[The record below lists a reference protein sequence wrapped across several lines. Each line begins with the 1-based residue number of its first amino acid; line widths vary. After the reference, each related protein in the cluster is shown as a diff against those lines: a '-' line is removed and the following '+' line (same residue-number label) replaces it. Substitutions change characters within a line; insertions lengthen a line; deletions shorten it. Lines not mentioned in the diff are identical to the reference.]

1 MKIAGLVFPL
11 LLLVSGCVNKPE
23 KKTAFTL
30 MKNCGIDFS
39 NTLTNTPEFNIFNYR
54 NFYNGGGAA
63 IGDLNNDGL
72 PEVFFTANMG
82 SNKLFL
88 NKGNFSF
95 EDISAKA
102 GIEEALKWST
112 GVVLADINNDGWL
125 DIYVC
130 NAGYQKGQAPRNAL
144 FINNKDLSFTDQA
157 AAYGLADAGYTTHAA
172 FFDYDLDGDLDAYI
186 LNNSF
191 IPVNTINYSNK
202 RDLRAEKWPVAD
214 YLKGGGDRLLRNDGG
229 KFTDVSE
236 AAHIYGSLIGFGLG
250 VAIGDVNGDRYPD
263 IYVSNDFFEKDY
275 LYINQKNG
283 SFKEDLESRIQ
294 HISHSSMGV
303 DIGDINND
311 DHADIF
317 VSEMLPDQ
325 ELRLKTTTAFENIDI
340 QKLKQ
345 NAGFF
350 NQFQQNTLQVSNGNG
365 GFYETAFYSGVAA
378 SDWSWGGLIFDA
390 DNDGLNDIYVC
401 NGIYNDVTDQDFID
415 FFANDVVQKMVLT
428 GNKEDIPEIISKMP
442 SNAIANKMFRNNG
455 DLIFEDKA
463 AEWGMQIPSF
473 SNGSAYGDLDNDGD
487 LDLVVNNVNAP
498 AFVYRN
504 NSRELNKNNFISF
517 QLKGGAQNPFA
528 VGSLVKVFAGKNV
541 LSKELF
547 PARGYQSSV
556 DYTIIVG
563 LGKQVPD
570 SVEII
575 WPDLSVSTI
584 VQPAVNQLHQVNIA
598 AAGRKF
604 LPAAE
609 TAVPWFSVLPEN
621 SFEPHKED
629 DFTDFNTDR
638 NSPFQ
643 LSREGPHL
651 SIADVD
657 KDGRADVFIGG
668 AAGQP
673 GQLYLQQQHGFIKSR
688 SPVFEQHKAAEDVAV
703 LFFDADKDGDPDLF
717 IGAGGNNS
725 YNLPHRLYIN
735 DGKGNFA
742 EMPVAFPPNEVNIA
756 VAAADDID
764 GDGDLDLFVGGRSVP
779 GQYGLTPS
787 SYIYLNNG
795 GGHFTDATLSYNAA
809 ISKLGLVT
817 DAKWADITGDRK
829 NELIV
834 VGEWM
839 SPKIFTSDAGR
850 LVELPTNL
858 DSYKGLWQSLTIGDL
873 DGDGKN
879 DLLLGNVGKNNYLGA
894 GHNLP
899 VKIWINDFDENGTT
913 DKVLSKNAGGKD
925 LPVYMKRELTDQLPA
940 LQKQNLKHAAYA
952 KKSVQDLFAKS
963 LIDSA
968 EVKIWQQNGSC
979 IAWNEGK
986 GRFNTQLL
994 PYQLQ
999 LSSINAAAVA
1009 DVSGDGLPDIITAGN
1024 LTNFQPQFGAID
1036 AGYGRLLLNLGHRN
1050 FTVANDAETGL
1061 MLTGV
1066 TRGIGLLKFDG
1077 ELALVCVRN
1086 NDKPICYLAK
1096 KIIKK

>member
-144 FINNKDLSFTDQA
+144 FINNKDLSFTDKA

-202 RDLRAEKWPVAD
+202 RELRAENWPVAD

-311 DHADIF
+311 DHPDIF

-340 QKLKQ
+340 KKLKQ

-365 GFYETAFYSGVAA
+365 KFYETAFYSGVAA

-390 DNDGLNDIYVC
+390 DNDGRNDIYVC

-442 SNAIANKMFRNNG
+442 SNAIPNKMFRNNG

-463 AEWGMQIPSF
+463 AEWGMQVPSF

-487 LDLVVNNVNAP
+487 LDLIVNNVNAP

-517 QLKGGAQNPFA
+517 QLKGGTLNPFA

-541 LSKELF
+541 LGKELF

-556 DYTIIVG
+556 DYTIVVG

-584 VQPAVNQLHQVNIA
+584 VQPAVNKLHKVNIA
-598 AAGRKF
+598 TADKKF
-604 LPAAE
+604 VPAIE
-609 TAVPWFSVLPEN
+609 TAAPWFSVLREN
-621 SFEPHKED
+621 IFEAHRED

-651 SIADVD
+651 AIADVD
-657 KDGRADVFIGG
+657 KDNRSDLFIGG

-673 GQLYLQQQHGFIKSR
+673 GQLYLQKESGFIKSS
-688 SPVFEQHKAAEDVAV
+688 SPVFNKNKTAEDVAV

-725 YNLPHRLYIN
+725 FNLPHRLYMN
-735 DGKGNFA
+735 DGKGNFT
-742 EMPVAFPPNEVNIA
+742 EMPAAFPPNEVNIA
-756 VAAADDID
+756 VAAASDID

-795 GGHFTDATLSYNAA
+795 SAHFTDATALYNPA

-817 DAKWADITGDRK
+817 DAKWSDVTGDSK
-829 NELIV
+829 NELII

-839 SPKIFTSDAGR
+839 SPRIFTPDLGR

-858 DSYKGLWQSLTIGDL
+858 NNLNGLWQSVTIADL
-873 DGDGKN
+873 DADGKN

-913 DKVLSKNAGGKD
+913 DKVLSKNADGKD

-952 KKSVQDLFAKS
+952 RKSIQDLFAKS

-968 EVKIWQQNGSC
+968 EVKIWQQNGSY
-979 IAWNEGK
+979 IAWNEGN
-986 GRFNTQLL
+986 GSFNAQLL
-994 PYQLQ
+994 PYPLQ
-999 LSSINAAAVA
+999 LSSVNAAAVA
-1009 DVSGDGLPDIITAGN
+1009 DFSGDGLPDIITAGN

-1036 AGYGRLLLNLGHRN
+1036 AGYGRLLINQGQRV
-1050 FTVANDAETGL
+1050 FKVADDATSGL

-1066 TRGIGLLKFDG
+1066 TRGLGLLQFQQG
-1077 ELALVCVRN
+1077 LALICVRN
-1086 NDKPICYLAK
+1086 NDRPICYVAKRKAK
-1096 KIIKK
+1096 K